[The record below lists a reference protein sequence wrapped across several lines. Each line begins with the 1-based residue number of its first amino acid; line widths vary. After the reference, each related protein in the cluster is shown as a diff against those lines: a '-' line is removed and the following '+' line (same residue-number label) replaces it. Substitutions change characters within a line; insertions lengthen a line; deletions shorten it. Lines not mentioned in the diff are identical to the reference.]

1 MDDLVIARN
10 DTLENCMYI
19 LDEILLSLKEYGIQ
33 FNIVKFKLTS
43 DFVIYLG
50 FVVMQEV
57 INSNI

>member
-50 FVVMQEV
+50 FVVMQEI
-57 INSNI
+57 INPNI